1 MRLATFRPN
10 RRTLAAFAAAVVAT
24 AVAGSVLQ
32 TQVNLAA
39 IAALGGPLT
48 PAIRA
53 MTTAE
58 DIVFFGP
65 LMAGVSAL
73 ALIPAFAVGG
83 LVARRLGPAWRVP
96 GMAFAG
102 GIGIWCA
109 FTVLGLFIPV
119 PSLFGA
125 LRGPFG
131 LPILSLSGPVGGL
144 VYAALTRTRETL
156 GGRETW
162 A

>member
-1 MRLATFRPN
+1 MRFSKLLPD
-10 RRTLAAFAAAVVAT
+10 RRMLAAFAAAVVAT

-39 IAALGGPLT
+39 IAALGGRLT

-58 DIVFFGP
+58 DVVFFGP
-65 LMAGVSAL
+65 VMAAISAL
-73 ALIPAFAVGG
+73 ALIPAFAVAG
-83 LVARRLGPAWRVP
+83 LVARRAARRQRVAV
-96 GMAFAG
+96 MALAG
-102 GIGIWCA
+102 AIGIWCA

-125 LRGPFG
+125 LRGAFG
-131 LPILSLSGPVGGL
+131 LPILSVSGLAGGL
-144 VYAALTRTRETL
+144 VFATLTGPREA
-156 GGRETW
+156 R